1 MKKITYTVKK
11 THTVDVEEEI
21 SITYKDVIK
30 EYEEQKSNICLSE
43 EYLEEHNS
51 EFTRKNL
58 PLVGEYEYGIAYLR
72 DDAVEL
78 LIDRIR
84 ELENGN

>member
-1 MKKITYTVKK
+1 M
-11 THTVDVEEEI
+11 
-21 SITYKDVIK
+21 TYKDVIK
-30 EYEEQKSNICLSE
+30 EYEERCNHIYLSDD
-43 EYLEEHNS
+43 YLES
-51 EFTRKNL
+51 CSGVTYTRKNA

-78 LIDRIR
+78 LINRIR

>member
-1 MKKITYTVKK
+1 M
-11 THTVDVEEEI
+11 
-21 SITYKDVIK
+21 IK
-30 EYEEQKSNICLSE
+30 EYEERSDHICLSDK
-43 EYLEEHNS
+43 YLEECNAS
-51 EFTRKNL
+51 YTRETA

-78 LIDRIR
+78 LINRIR

>member
-1 MKKITYTVKK
+1 M
-11 THTVDVEEEI
+11 
-21 SITYKDVIK
+21 TYKDVIK
-30 EYEEQKSNICLSE
+30 EYEERSDHIYLSDK
-43 EYLEEHNS
+43 YLEECNAS
-51 EFTRKNL
+51 YTRETA

-78 LIDRIR
+78 LINRIR